1 MHHKYKPKSN
11 TALTMHSYSIEIY
24 NAFSVCTP
32 ISSHCRV
39 YSCSLLLFIAFF
51 FIAQSF
57 HPFLLRKHFNCL
69 RFSLF
74 EIEFF
79 QIITFMCLLFVI
91 FLCSLVLLVLFASF
105 FRPYH
110 SRHVLRRSPSPR
122 FRRSSTSA
130 LFSLLALPS
139 VFKYRLKAAYY
150 ADYQYSTQLISYK
163 GRYFSQYIAKPTKNA
178 TLNGCTCQAQN
189 R

>member
-57 HPFLLRKHFNCL
+57 HPFLLRKHFNCIL
-69 RFSLF
+69 CLKSN
-74 EIEFF
+74 FF
-79 QIITFMCLLFVI
+79 KLLL
-91 FLCSLVLLVLFASF
+91 LCV
-105 FRPYH
+105 
-110 SRHVLRRSPSPR
+110 
-122 FRRSSTSA
+122 
-130 LFSLLALPS
+130 FSLLFSYALSFFLSFSRVFFGHITRGTYFVVRRPLASVVLLLRPS
-139 VFKYRLKAAYY
+139 SHYLHCL
-150 ADYQYSTQLISYK
+150 Q
-163 GRYFSQYIAKPTKNA
+163 FSNIA
-178 TLNGCTCQAQN
+178 
-189 R
+189 